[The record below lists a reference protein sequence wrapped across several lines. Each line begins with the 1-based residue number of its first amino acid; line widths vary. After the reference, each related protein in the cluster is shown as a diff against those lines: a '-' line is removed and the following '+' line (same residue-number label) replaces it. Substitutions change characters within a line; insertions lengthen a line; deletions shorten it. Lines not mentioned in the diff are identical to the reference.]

1 MSATLTAE
9 ELATLTPEE
18 AAAIT
23 AEDDIS
29 PVQLAEMQRLA
40 DAANGVKVDDD
51 DDDNDP
57 APVPAAAT
65 APAVAPGAAEPAPAA
80 ASAAPAPAAPAPA
93 APAPAPAA
101 NAEPASAPAAESAV
115 YKAELPADFDAQV
128 GALSEREADIKRQF
142 AGGDID
148 LDKFTDEIAALSK
161 DREALN
167 SLKIKA
173 EISQEMNAQQ
183 AQASWVATVNRNI
196 DAFAKTDG
204 IDYRT
209 DDAKSGDLDNFV
221 KALAQ
226 NPANNDK
233 SMDWFIQEAHKRVM
247 ALHGL
252 TKPAAPTVDPK
263 TAIAD
268 ANAKRTTSPAAAP
281 ATLAH
286 VPGGDGPGD
295 IGGEFASI
303 ESLSGEQY
311 EAAIAAMTPA
321 QRERFLKS

>member
-23 AEDDIS
+23 AEDEMT
-29 PVQLAEMQRLA
+29 PAQLAELQRLA
-40 DAANGVKVDDD
+40 DAANGVNDEDDD
-51 DDDNDP
+51 D
-57 APVPAAAT
+57 
-65 APAVAPGAAEPAPAA
+65 
-80 ASAAPAPAAPAPA
+80 
-93 APAPAPAA
+93 PAPAPATA
-101 NAEPASAPAAESAV
+101 PAAATPPAAAPAAESAATANAEPAPASAAPASSAAEPAPEPAVAPAAEPTV
-115 YKAELPADFDAQV
+115 YKAELPADFDSQV
-128 GALSEREADIKRQF
+128 GALSGREADIKRQF
-142 AGGDID
+142 AGGEID

-183 AQASWVATVNRNI
+183 AQATWVATVNRNI

-204 IDYRT
+204 IDYRK

-226 NPANNDK
+226 NPSNNDK

-252 TKPAAPTVDPK
+252 TKPAPQAGDTKQV
-263 TAIAD
+263 IAD
-268 ANAKRTTSPAAAP
+268 ATARRTNATAAAP

-303 ESLSGEQY
+303 ENLSGEAY

>member
-18 AAAIT
+18 QAAIT
-23 AEDDIS
+23 EADDMT
-29 PVQLAEMQRLA
+29 PAQLAELQRLA
-40 DAANGVKVDDD
+40 DAANGVVVTDDD
-51 DDDNDP
+51 DDADP
-57 APVPAAAT
+57 APAPAQAPAAPAAPAAVPAAEPAAA
-65 APAVAPGAAEPAPAA
+65 APAPATPPAAEPAPAQ
-80 ASAAPAPAAPAPA
+80 APAQDTT
-93 APAPAPAA
+93 
-101 NAEPASAPAAESAV
+101 V
-115 YKAELPADFDAQV
+115 YKADLPADFTAQV
-128 GALSEREADIKRQF
+128 TALSEREVELKRQF
-142 AGGDID
+142 SAGEIE
-148 LDKFTDEIAALSK
+148 LEQFTNDIAALSH

-173 EISQEMNAQQ
+173 EISQEMTAQQ
-183 AQASWVATVNRNI
+183 AQAAWVSTVNRNI

-221 KALAQ
+221 KLLAQ
-226 NPANNDK
+226 NPTNNDK

-247 ALHGL
+247 ALHGIAR
-252 TKPAAPTVDPK
+252 PAPASATQTTV
-263 TAIAD
+263 AD
-268 ANAKRTTSPAAAP
+268 ATAKRTQNTATAP

-303 ESLSGEQY
+303 ENLSGEAY